1 MKKISKKGII
11 LSLYLIMYGAV
22 RCIIETF
29 RGDSLYLWGA
39 KVSQMLSLL
48 LMVIG
53 IVLLVV
59 IYTKKS
65 KQQVNDKN
73 NISKES

>member
-1 MKKISKKGII
+1 M
-11 LSLYLIMYGAV
+11 SLYFIMYGAI
-22 RCIIETF
+22 RCVIETF

-48 LMVIG
+48 LMVVG

-59 IYTKKS
+59 IYTRKNKQKATEIEKS
-65 KQQVNDKN
+65 D
-73 NISKES
+73 ISKKP